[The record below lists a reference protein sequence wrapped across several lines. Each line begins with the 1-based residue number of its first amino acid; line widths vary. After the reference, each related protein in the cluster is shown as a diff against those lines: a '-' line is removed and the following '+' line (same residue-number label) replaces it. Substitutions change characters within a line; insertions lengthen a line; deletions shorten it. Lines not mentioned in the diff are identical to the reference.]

1 MMPEKNEVSEIRS
14 DTVPNLVYRLHREGR
29 TGLLSL
35 HHGALSKSL
44 DFEGGLITFAASND
58 RDDRL
63 TQTLLRRGMVSL
75 PALMEALDFSMKQ
88 GERLGAVLLA
98 RKRIGE
104 EDLERALQEQLKEI
118 VFSIFTWTT
127 GTWQFGAAAK
137 APERIHLHVHPL
149 ELILEGVRRTPSLAR
164 VYEIVGGLNTEYRST
179 QAAESLAEK
188 ASLMP
193 GERQIL
199 TFCKETR
206 TLSEICDSVPMN
218 DFVLCKVVWGLL
230 VVGALMKA

>member
-1 MMPEKNEVSEIRS
+1 MPEKQDVSEIRS
-14 DTVPNLVYRLHREGR
+14 YTIPELVHQLHRESR
-29 TGLLSL
+29 TGRLLLRQDSVE
-35 HHGALSKSL
+35 KTL
-44 DFEGGLITFAASND
+44 DFQNGLITFAGSND

-63 TQTLLRRGMVSL
+63 TQVLVNRGMVSL
-75 PALMEALDFSMKQ
+75 PDLMAALEVSFKNR
-88 GERLGAVLLA
+88 ERLGKVLLA
-98 RKRIGE
+98 RKKISE

-127 GTWQFGAAAK
+127 GSWTFGAAPDS
-137 APERIHLHVHPL
+137 PERIQIHSHPL

-164 VYEIVGGLNTEYRST
+164 VYEIVGGLSTEYRST
-179 QAAESLAEK
+179 GEAGKVAEEAN
-188 ASLMP
+188 LMP

-199 TFCKETR
+199 AFCQETR
-206 TLSEICDSVPMN
+206 TLSEICESVPMN